1 MQVAAPVL
9 VRNTEGGPTVLSD
22 LHTKEFV
29 EWAGK
34 DDPDG
39 NDVQPIPTSFLQN
52 VNFLRCVQRGILIVE
67 NPEDNPELAV
77 AIERQNAGW
86 AARREQAQKKATE
99 AIDQQANNDLI
110 AVPCVGPGQR
120 GGQCDNTV
128 SVKDKQKADK
138 PPLCSTHEGLAPQYV
153 RNDNV
158 EGDSTVHEWKRVTMA
173 PREREQVSG

>member
-1 MQVAAPVL
+1 MPLNAPVL

-22 LHTKEFV
+22 LQTKEFV
-29 EWAGK
+29 EWAGAN
-34 DDPDG
+34 DDMG
-39 NDVQPIPTSFLQN
+39 NDVQAVPESFLQN
-52 VNFLRCVQRGILIVE
+52 VNFLRCVQRGILVIE
-67 NPEDNPELAV
+67 NADDNPEIAV
-77 AIERQNAGW
+77 AIEKQNAAW
-86 AARREQAQKKATE
+86 VARREQAKKKAAE
-99 AIDQQANNDLI
+99 SIDQQANNDL
-110 AVPCVGPGQR
+110 VSVRCVGPGGR

-128 SVKDKQKADK
+128 PVKDKQRADK